1 MEDERL
7 SVINQQ
13 KQEAI
18 NQSNNMYE
26 GLLSDSQNIYNQQL
40 DYANQY
46 EQTQNNVL
54 DQQLAYQEGI
64 INQQKQEAQ
73 QIKETEERKAL
84 NNYTSFVNPYGY
96 QAEQF
101 ASQGLANSGVS
112 ETAKLGGFNTYQN
125 RLATANKA
133 MQDAFTEYDNAINE
147 ARLNNDVQKAQNALT
162 KLQMQLEY
170 AQNYYSNK
178 STISQ
183 NQLSNNQALDSDYY
197 NRYQTEYNNIQ
208 AELEREEAIRQF
220 NEQLALQQQQFE
232 YQQQQDALAQQ
243 NWEREYALAQ
253 QQARSTSS
261 SSGSGY
267 GSGGYSLDGESD
279 SSSSSGT
286 VISTNYYNGEINPDT
301 QYGTFPNVKDQNGV
315 RYQPNNVG
323 GEELSNSGLKM
334 KDVYSSSYGA
344 TGADLSN
351 QSIWTTGDKYYYW
364 DGSLNQYIDITGDIP
379 MTSENDEYTKTDLA
393 VDTFKRN
400 FTSRFP
406 FSLFR

>member
-18 NQSNNMYE
+18 NQSNNMYN
-26 GLLSDSQNIYNQQL
+26 GLLTDNENLYNQQK
-40 DYANQY
+40 DYAEQY
-46 EQTQNNVL
+46 EQTQNNAL

-73 QIKETEERKAL
+73 QIKETEDRKAL
-84 NNYTSFVNPYGY
+84 NDYTSFVNPYGY

-112 ETAKLGGFNTYQN
+112 ETAKLGGWNTYQN

-170 AQNYYSNK
+170 AQNYYTNK

-208 AELEREEAIRQF
+208 AEKEREEAIRQF

-232 YQQQQDALAQQ
+232 YQKTQDALAQQ
-243 NWEREYALAQ
+243 NWEKEYALARE
-253 QQARSTSS
+253 QARAS
-261 SSGSGY
+261 Y
-267 GSGGYSLDGESD
+267 GSGGYSLSNG
-279 SSSSSGT
+279 SSSSSLTGSQSANGKT
-286 VISTNYYNGEINPDT
+286 VVANPYTGKVNPDA
-301 QYGTFPNVKDQNGV
+301 QYGVFEWSDNPGTG
-315 RYQPNNVG
+315 YQPNNVG
-323 GEELSNSGLKM
+323 GDKLSKANLKVKEVYGDNQAYGSSGI
-334 KDVYSSSYGA
+334 S
-344 TGADLSN
+344 LSN
-351 QSIWTTGDKYYYW
+351 QSIWTTNGKYYVW
-364 DGSLNQYIDITGDIP
+364 DGSINNYIDITSDVNSYKKNGVCP
-379 MTSENDEYTKTDLA
+379 
-393 VDTFKRN
+393 RW
-400 FTSRFP
+400 
-406 FSLFR
+406 

>member
-18 NQSNNMYE
+18 NQSNNMYN
-26 GLLSDSQNIYNQQL
+26 GLLTDNENLYNQQK
-40 DYANQY
+40 DYADQY
-46 EQTQNNVL
+46 EQTQNEAL
-54 DQQLAYQEGI
+54 DKQLAFQQEQI
-64 INQQKQEAQ
+64 EKQKQEAQ
-73 QIKETEERKAL
+73 QIKETEAKKAL
-84 NNYTSFVNPYGY
+84 NDYTSFVNPYGY

-101 ASQGLANSGVS
+101 ASQGLTNSGVS
-112 ETAKLGGFNTYQN
+112 ETAKLGGWNTYQN

-208 AELEREEAIRQF
+208 AEKEREEAIRQF
-220 NEQLALQQQQFE
+220 NEQLVLQQQQFE
-232 YQQQQDALAQQ
+232 YQKQQDALAQQ
-243 NWEREYALAQ
+243 NWEKEYALSQ
-253 QQARSTSS
+253 QQARTSS
-261 SSGSGY
+261 RS
-267 GSGGYSLDGESD
+267 SGGYSLNNGGNGTL
-279 SSSSSGT
+279 SSGGT
-286 VISTNYYNGEINPDT
+286 TISTNYYSGSINPDT
-301 QYGTFPNVKDQNGV
+301 QYGTFPNVKDKNGV

-323 GEELSNSGLKM
+323 GEKLSNSKLKV
-334 KDVYSSSYGA
+334 KDVFGTSSAYGA
-344 TGADLSN
+344 SGASLDN
-351 QSIWTTGDKYYYW
+351 QSIWKTGNSYYVW
-364 DGSLNQYIDITGDIP
+364 DGSINDYIDV
-379 MTSENDEYTKTDLA
+379 TSA
-393 VDTFKRN
+393 VSAYKN
-400 FTSRFP
+400 SGV
-406 FSLFR
+406 SSVWG

>member
-26 GLLSDSQNIYNQQL
+26 GLLTDNENIYNQQL

-46 EQTQNNVL
+46 EQTQNEAL
-54 DQQLAYQEGI
+54 DKQLAFQQEQI
-64 INQQKQEAQ
+64 EKQKQEAQ
-73 QIKETEERKAL
+73 QIKETEAKKAK
-84 NNYTSFVNPYGY
+84 NDYTSFVNPYGY
-96 QAEQF
+96 QAERM

-112 ETAKLGGFNTYQN
+112 ETAKLGSWNTYQN

-147 ARLNNDVQKAQNALT
+147 ARLNNDVQKAQNALN

-208 AELEREEAIRQF
+208 AEKEREEAIRQF

-232 YQQQQDALAQQ
+232 YQKTQDALAQE
-243 NWEREYALAQ
+243 NWEKEYALAQ
-253 QQARSTSS
+253 QQARASY
-261 SSGSGY
+261 GGY
-267 GSGGYSLDGESD
+267 GSLTD
-279 SSSSSGT
+279 SSSSSNSEELSGT
-286 VISTNYYNGEINPDT
+286 KADNGRNIVENPYTGTINPDT
-301 QYGTFPNVKDQNGV
+301 KYGVFEWKDGSG
-315 RYQPNNVG
+315 YQPNNING
-323 GEELSNSGLKM
+323 NKLSKSGKTVSEML
-334 KDVYSSSYGA
+334 GT
-344 TGADLSN
+344 TGNTGSTGINIDKQN
-351 QSIWTTGDKYYYW
+351 VWTTGGKYYVW
-364 DGSLNQYIDITGDIP
+364 DGSQDKYIDITSEIP
-379 MTSENDEYTKTDLA
+379 SKSEDEYTKTDLYL
-393 VDTFKRN
+393 DTVERQL
-400 FTSRFP
+400 TSRFP
-406 FSLFR
+406 FSLFK

>member
-26 GLLSDSQNIYNQQL
+26 GLLTDNENIYNQQL
-40 DYANQY
+40 DYTNQY
-46 EQTQNNVL
+46 EQTQNEAL
-54 DQQLAYQEGI
+54 DKQLAFQQEQI
-64 INQQKQEAQ
+64 EKQKQEAQ
-73 QIKETEERKAL
+73 QIKETEAKKAK
-84 NNYTSFVNPYGY
+84 NDYTSFVNPYGY

-112 ETAKLGGFNTYQN
+112 ETAKLGGWNTYQN

-133 MQDAFTEYDNAINE
+133 MQDAFTEYDTAINE

-183 NQLSNNQALDSDYY
+183 NQLSNNQALDSDYF

-208 AELEREEAIRQF
+208 AEKEREEAIRQF

-232 YQQQQDALAQQ
+232 YQKQQDALAQQ
-243 NWEREYALAQ
+243 NWEKEYALAQ
-253 QQARSTSS
+253 EQARAS
-261 SSGSGY
+261 Y
-267 GSGGYSLDGESD
+267 GSGGYSLSDGGSL
-279 SSSSSGT
+279 SSNGT
-286 VISTNYYNGEINPDT
+286 TISTNYYNGSINPDT
-301 QYGTFPNVKDQNGV
+301 QYGTFPNVKDKNGV
-315 RYQPNNVG
+315 RYQPDNVG
-323 GEELSNSGLKM
+323 GEKLSNAKLKV
-334 KDVYSSSYGA
+334 KDVFIEAYGSS
-344 TGADLSN
+344 GADLSN
-351 QSIWTTGDKYYYW
+351 QSIWTTGNKYYVW
-364 DGSLNQYIDITGDIP
+364 DGSINDYIDVTNRVNILKNSGL
-379 MTSENDEYTKTDLA
+379 KG
-393 VDTFKRN
+393 RW
-400 FTSRFP
+400 
-406 FSLFR
+406 

>member
-26 GLLSDSQNIYNQQL
+26 GLLTDNENIYNQQL

-46 EQTQNNVL
+46 EQTQNSAL
-54 DQQLAYQEGI
+54 DQQLAHQEGI

-84 NNYTSFVNPYGY
+84 NDYTSFVNPYGY

-183 NQLSNNQALDSDYY
+183 NQLSNNQALDSEYY

-208 AELEREEAIRQF
+208 AEIEREEAIRQF

-232 YQQQQDALAQQ
+232 YQKQQDALAQA

-253 QQARSTSS
+253 EQARAS
-261 SSGSGY
+261 Y
-267 GSGGYSLDGESD
+267 GSGGYTLEDG
-279 SSSSSGT
+279 SGGT
-286 VISTNYYNGEINPDT
+286 TISTNYYEGEINPDT
-301 QYGTFPNVKDQNGV
+301 QYGTFPNVKDSNGV
-315 RYQPNNVG
+315 RYQPDNVG
-323 GEELSNSGLKM
+323 GNKLSNSKLKV
-334 KDVYSSSYGA
+334 KDVFGTNSAFGA
-344 TGADLSN
+344 SGASLDN
-351 QSIWTTGDKYYYW
+351 QSIWKTGNNYYVW
-364 DGSLNQYIDITGDIP
+364 DGSINDYIDVSTQVVAYKNNGVSSIWG
-379 MTSENDEYTKTDLA
+379 
-393 VDTFKRN
+393 
-400 FTSRFP
+400 
-406 FSLFR
+406 